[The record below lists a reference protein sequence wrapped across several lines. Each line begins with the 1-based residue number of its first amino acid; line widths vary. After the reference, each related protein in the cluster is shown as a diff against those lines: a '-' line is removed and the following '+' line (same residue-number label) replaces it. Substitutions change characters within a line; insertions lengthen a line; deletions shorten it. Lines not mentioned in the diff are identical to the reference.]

1 MSKEIVKGT
10 NKVER
15 DDPLHPNEVAA
26 DIQDVQSSKQNRRN
40 KPRSVVNMAPFNA
53 VNESQRFSIP
63 GNNFQGKVYKRMC
76 GAWAREVITVN
87 TTSGEER
94 LGDWVACG
102 GSDFVGIIT
111 PGS

>member
-1 MSKEIVKGT
+1 MSKGT
-10 NKVER
+10 KTER
-15 DDPLHPNEVAA
+15 DDPLHPNEVAE
-26 DIQDVQSSKQNRRN
+26 DIQDVRLSRQNRRN
-40 KPRSVVNMAPFNA
+40 KPRPVVNMAPFNA

-63 GNNFQGKVYKRMC
+63 GNSFQGKVYKRMC

-87 TTSGEER
+87 TTTGEER

-102 GSDFVGIIT
+102 GSDYVAILT

>member
-1 MSKEIVKGT
+1 MSKGT
-10 NKVER
+10 RIER
-15 DDPLHPNEVAA
+15 DDPLHSNEVAT
-26 DIQDVQSSKQNRRN
+26 DIQDVQSSRQKRRDRT
-40 KPRSVVNMAPFNA
+40 PRPVVNMVPFNA
-53 VNESQRFSIP
+53 LNESHRFSIP

-76 GAWAREVITVN
+76 GAWAREVVTIN

-102 GSDFVGIIT
+102 GSDYVAVLT

>member
-1 MSKEIVKGT
+1 MNKGT
-10 NKVER
+10 RIER

-26 DIQDVQSSKQNRRN
+26 DIQDVQSSRQNRRN
-40 KPRSVVNMAPFNA
+40 KSPRPVVNMAPFNA

-102 GSDFVGIIT
+102 GSDFVGIIN
-111 PGS
+111 